1 MGGTLMLIR
10 WFISI
15 FLNAVALI
23 VVAQLFESFHIA
35 DFGTALLAS
44 VILSILN
51 VIVKPILVL
60 FTLPITFMT
69 LGLFL
74 FVINAITLLIVQG
87 LMDSSFVI
95 DGFGMAILASIIISI
110 LNTILNQLV
119 RDVVR

>member
-1 MGGTLMLIR
+1 MLVR

-23 VVAQLFESFHIA
+23 VVAQLFDTVYIE

-44 VILSILN
+44 VILSIIN
-51 VIVKPILVL
+51 YVVKPILVVL
-60 FTLPITFMT
+60 TLPITFVT

-74 FVINAITLLIVQG
+74 FVINAITLMLVQG
-87 LMDSSFVI
+87 LMDASFVI
-95 DGFGMAILASIIISI
+95 DGFGIAILAAIIISF